1 MSLSAFDA
9 PLDAAGR
16 FRRRV
21 ASTPRSV
28 RPADPVGLLRLAPRA
43 LPVLFDFAQPVRTWR
58 GPALLLTRE
67 AMRFVL
73 WPDGRWASDCGRM
86 AGGGLVTLVMAA
98 ADVDAVDGLV
108 LVNAAAALGTAAAE
122 GRAP

>member
-1 MSLSAFDA
+1 MSISAFDE

-28 RPADPVGLLRLAPRA
+28 RPADPAGLLRLAPRA
-43 LPVLFDFAQPVRTWR
+43 LPVLFDHAQLVRTWR

-67 AMRFVL
+67 VMRFYL

-108 LVNAAAALGTAAAE
+108 LVNAAVSISAAQME
-122 GRAP
+122 GAGL

>member
-1 MSLSAFDA
+1 MSISAFDE

-16 FRRRV
+16 FRRRI

-28 RPADPVGLLRLAPRA
+28 RPADPAGLLRLAPRA

-67 AMRFVL
+67 AMRFYL
-73 WPDGRWASDCGRM
+73 WPDGRWVSDCGRM
-86 AGGGLVTLVMAA
+86 AGCSLVTLVMAA

-108 LVNAAAALGTAAAE
+108 LVNVAASMGTSPTQ
-122 GRAP
+122 GRAR